1 MGSALTAKIRSFI
14 AGTDW
19 VLVLS
24 VFTLVAFGLTAIY
37 SIDLGR
43 GDGFREFNVQLIAF
57 GIGLVAMT
65 VISQIPSSAWRSY
78 SLLAYIIGVAVL
90 LYVLIFGTTIRGTTG
105 WLFIGGVSIQPVEF
119 MKIALVLFMAFLIER
134 GGRAFYSFFFFSK
147 TAVYAGIPVLLVLLQ
162 PDLGS
167 AVTLFIVWLG
177 LMLMVG
183 IKRTYIF
190 TLAVGLVVTVVLAWM
205 FVLAPY
211 QKDRVMTFVD
221 PNRDPLGAGYNVQ
234 QSMIAIG
241 SGRVFGRGLGQGSQ
255 TQLRF
260 LPEAQT
266 DFIFSVIA
274 EELGFIGVSVVF
286 TALLLIWYRLIRL
299 AMLAKDDFSLFI
311 ALGSMA
317 LIFGEI
323 GINIGATLGVLPV
336 TGIALP
342 FMSAGGSSLL
352 MHMIL
357 IGVVLSVY
365 RGVGPGERSGVV
377 LS

>member
-1 MGSALTAKIRSFI
+1 MSSAVVSRVRKYI

-24 VFTLVAFGLTAIY
+24 VLTLVSFGMTAIY

-43 GDGFREFNVQLIAF
+43 GDGFRELTVQAVAF
-57 GIGLVAMT
+57 GIGLVAMV
-65 VISQIPSSAWRSY
+65 VISQIPSSAWRAY
-78 SLLAYIIGVAVL
+78 SLLAYIIGVGAL
-90 LYVLIFGTTIRGTTG
+90 LYVIVFGTTIRGTTG
-105 WLFIGGVSIQPVEF
+105 WLFIGGVSVQPVEF
-119 MKIALVLFMAFLIER
+119 MKVALVMFMAFLIER
-134 GGRAFYSFFFFSK
+134 GGRAFYSFYFFSK
-147 TAVYAGIPVLLVLLQ
+147 TAVYAGIPVVLVLLQ

-167 AVTLFIVWLG
+167 AITLFIVWLG

-190 TLAVGLVVTVVLAWM
+190 TLALSLIVVSIVAWM

-211 QKDRVMTFVD
+211 QKDRVLTFVD

-234 QSMIAIG
+234 QSIIAIG

-274 EELGFIGVSVVF
+274 EELGFVGVSVVF
-286 TALLLIWYRLIRL
+286 VALLLIWYRLIRL
-299 AMLAKDDFSLFI
+299 AMVAEDDFSLFI
-311 ALGSMA
+311 ALGTMA

-323 GINIGATLGVLPV
+323 GINIGATLGVVPV

-365 RGVGPGERSGVV
+365 RSMSTGERRGV